1 MYSCFP
7 VVAALRE
14 VTREALNTCGPAE
27 GISEG
32 LSGSGQWIA
41 VLHLLQEGTSGEL

>member
-14 VTREALNTCGPAE
+14 VTREALNTRGPAE
-27 GISEG
+27 SISEG